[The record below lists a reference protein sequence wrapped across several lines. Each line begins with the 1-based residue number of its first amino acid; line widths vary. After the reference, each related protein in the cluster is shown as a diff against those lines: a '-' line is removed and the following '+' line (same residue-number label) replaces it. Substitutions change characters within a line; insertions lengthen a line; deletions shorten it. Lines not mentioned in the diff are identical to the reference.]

1 MTHDDIAKAKKDKE
15 RTKMNIKRLKQAS
28 LSDKQTW
35 ESKWKT
41 DSLQAIAVHKTVTN
55 VILTDMQPL
64 SIVEDEGFVRL
75 IRQNWPKKGESIRPK
90 LRLR

>member
-35 ESKWKT
+35 DDGSQNGK
-41 DSLQAIAVHKTVTN
+41 LIACRQ
-55 VILTDMQPL
+55 LL
-64 SIVEDEGFVRL
+64 SI
-75 IRQNWPKKGESIRPK
+75 K
-90 LRLR
+90 LL